1 MSDVAQDLEVLK
13 AKVKTL
19 ERLKAQNEIQ
29 LKNLEVEQEKIVAEA
44 TALGIPP
51 GPGKIE
57 EVLKAEEAAVQAE
70 VAALDAELSKALEQ
84 VNAL

>member
-1 MSDVAQDLEVLK
+1 MSDVSQDLEVLK

-19 ERLKAQNEIQ
+19 EKLRAQNEIQ
-29 LKNLEVEQEKIVAEA
+29 LKNLDTEKEKIMAEA
-44 TALGIPP
+44 EALGIPP

-70 VAALDAELSKALEQ
+70 LTALDAELSKALEQ
-84 VNAL
+84 VNGL